1 MTSQSPPIRGIFV
14 PTVVPFTPA
23 GQLNED
29 ELARY
34 LDWLLSKEV
43 NGLYPNGST
52 GEFTR
57 LNPVERR
64 RIVQISSQVAAG
76 RGLVLAGAA
85 EENALETLRAC
96 ELYATY
102 GVRAAAIVSPYYYKL
117 SPAAVFAYF
126 REIATHSPIDV
137 LLYNIPMFATPL
149 DLDTI
154 RRLAEFDR
162 VVGIKDSSGDVSFV
176 LRMIDQV
183 RPSRPDFAILS
194 GWDPT
199 LASLLM
205 MGIDG
210 ATLATAGV
218 VPEMLSTLYRL
229 CQQGEWTPAKGLQF
243 RLIRLF
249 DAMLST
255 CDFPGG
261 FRAGVQLRGFDVGN
275 SRQPLCDA
283 SVAARATIELELV
296 AILRDLP
303 TAVCTSAIT
312 QYPTPS

>member
-1 MTSQSPPIRGIFV
+1 MTSQSSPIRGIFV
-14 PTVVPFTPA
+14 PTVVPFTQS

-34 LDWLLSKEV
+34 LDWLLSRGIH
-43 NGLYPNGST
+43 GLYPNGST

-57 LNPVERR
+57 LNPAERR

-76 RGLVLAGAA
+76 RGMVLAGAA

-96 ELYATY
+96 ELYGTY

-117 SPAAVFAYF
+117 SPEAVFAYF
-126 REIATHSPIDV
+126 REIVTHSPIDV
-137 LLYNIPMFATPL
+137 VLYNIPMFATPL

-176 LRMIDQV
+176 LRVIDKV

-199 LASLLM
+199 LVSLLM

-218 VPEMLSTLYRL
+218 APELLSALYNL
-229 CQQGEWTPAKGLQF
+229 SNQGEWALARELQF
-243 RLIRLF
+243 RLLRLF
-249 DAMLST
+249 DSMISAS
-255 CDFPGG
+255 DFPGG
-261 FRAGVQLRGFDVGN
+261 FRAEIGR
-275 SRQPLCDA
+275 A
-283 SVAARATIELELV
+283 SCRERV
-296 AILRDLP
+296 
-303 TAVCTSAIT
+303 
-312 QYPTPS
+312 

>member
-1 MTSQSPPIRGIFV
+1 MMSKTSPIRGIFV
-14 PTVVPFTPA
+14 PTVVPFTPN
-23 GQLNED
+23 GKLNED

-34 LDWLLSKEV
+34 LNWLLSNGV
-43 NGLYPNGST
+43 HGLYPNGST

-57 LNPVERR
+57 LNPAERR
-64 RIVQISSQVAAG
+64 RIVQISSQVATG

-117 SPAAVFAYF
+117 SPEAVFAYF

-137 LLYNIPMFATPL
+137 VLYNIPMFATPL

-162 VVGIKDSSGDVSFV
+162 IVGIKDSSGDVSFV
-176 LRMIDQV
+176 LRMIDRV

-210 ATLATAGV
+210 ATLASAGV
-218 VPEMLSTLYRL
+218 APELLSELYNL
-229 CQQGEWTPAKGLQF
+229 CKQGEWAHAKGMQF
-243 RLIRLF
+243 RLLRLF
-249 DAMLST
+249 DAMLSAG
-255 CDFPGG
+255 DFPGG
-261 FRAGVQLRGFDVGN
+261 FRAGVEMRGFTVGN

-283 SVAARATIELELV
+283 SDAARIVIQREL
-296 AILRDLP
+296 D
-303 TAVCTSAIT
+303 AVLNHLSIST
-312 QYPTPS
+312 QQ

>member
-1 MTSQSPPIRGIFV
+1 MTSQSSPIRGIFV
-14 PTVVPFTPA
+14 PTVVPFTQS

-34 LDWLLSKEV
+34 LDWLLSRGIH
-43 NGLYPNGST
+43 GLYPNGST

-57 LNPVERR
+57 LNPAERR

-76 RGLVLAGAA
+76 RGMVLAGAA

-96 ELYATY
+96 ELYGTY

-117 SPAAVFAYF
+117 SPEAVFAYF
-126 REIATHSPIDV
+126 REIVTHSPIDV
-137 LLYNIPMFATPL
+137 VLYNIPMFATPL

-176 LRMIDQV
+176 LRVIDKV

-199 LASLLM
+199 LVSLLM

-218 VPEMLSTLYRL
+218 APELLSALYNL
-229 CQQGEWTPAKGLQF
+229 SNQGEWALARELQF
-243 RLIRLF
+243 RLLRLF
-249 DAMLST
+249 DSMISAS
-255 CDFPGG
+255 DFPGG
-261 FRAGVQLRGFDVGN
+261 FRAGVQLRGFDIGT

-283 SVAARATIELELV
+283 SDAARSTIRNEL
-296 AILRDLP
+296 D
-303 TAVCTSAIT
+303 AVLNHLSVSTKL
-312 QYPTPS
+312 